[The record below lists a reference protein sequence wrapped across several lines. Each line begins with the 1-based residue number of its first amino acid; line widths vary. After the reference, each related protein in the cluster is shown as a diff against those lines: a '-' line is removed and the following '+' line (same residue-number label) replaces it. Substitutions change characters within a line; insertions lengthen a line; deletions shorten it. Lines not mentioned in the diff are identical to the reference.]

1 MDWGLSNQ
9 TITDRILSNG
19 TEFDLTGRE
28 HIMPNLTLI
37 MENLTLNDSTT
48 KFYTIKN
55 YKTGAVHKHFHT
67 LAEAVGYIN
76 ETFNLNFKTI

>member
-1 MDWGLSNQ
+1 MLLSSNQ
-9 TITDRILSNG
+9 TITDKLLSNG
-19 TEFDLTGRE
+19 TEFDLTNSE
-28 HIMPNLTLI
+28 HALPSLTLI

-55 YKTGAVHKHFHT
+55 YRTNQVHKHFYT
-67 LAEAVGYIN
+67 LTETVEYIN